1 MGSISD
7 GVFTVDL
14 EWRITSFNRAAEEIT
29 GMSRKE
35 AIGRLCSEVFRS
47 SMCEAECTLRCTLKT
62 DGRVPATSPSSP
74 GTARRL
80 LRLAGFPVTV
90 YSCNYIEE
98 KTRTVTFDGF
108 G

>member
-1 MGSISD
+1 
-7 GVFTVDL
+7 
-14 EWRITSFNRAAEEIT
+14 
-29 GMSRKE
+29 MSRKE

-47 SMCEAECTLRCTLKT
+47 SMCEAECALLRGKGKGRRPQTLQVLET
-62 DGRVPATSPSSP
+62 DGRVPATRASSP

-90 YSCNYIEE
+90 YSYNCLEE
-98 KTRTVTFDGF
+98 KTRAVTFDGF